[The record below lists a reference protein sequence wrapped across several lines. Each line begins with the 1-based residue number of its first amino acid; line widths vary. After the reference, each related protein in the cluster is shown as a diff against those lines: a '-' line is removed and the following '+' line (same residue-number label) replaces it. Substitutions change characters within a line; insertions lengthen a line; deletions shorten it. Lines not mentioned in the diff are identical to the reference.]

1 MLLSVQTAP
10 ILDTYGIDEGFRRI
24 AAAGFDGVDF
34 NIDHTLPGGKIRA
47 NDCSG
52 FFDQTDEE
60 MIEATRPYKEAA
72 EKYGVKFI
80 QAHAPFP
87 TLVKEQATN
96 EYVLK
101 ALKKTIM
108 LMGYVGCKNLVVH
121 PGFMPADEKLDPDA
135 EWEYN
140 VKMYTA
146 LIPELKKYGVTCCLE
161 NMFTRHR
168 GKVMEAICSDP
179 YEACAYVD
187 HLNEVAGEMLFG
199 FCLDTGHANLL
210 GHDLYDVIRKLGD
223 RITVLH
229 VHDNGGVNDDHMF
242 PFMGI
247 TDWNRFCEGLKAIGY
262 DRPLSFETFH
272 AMEVADPAVWPEM
285 LALLHAIGRRF
296 AEKIEGA

>member
-10 ILDTYGIDEGFRRI
+10 ILDYYGIDEGFRRI
-24 AAAGFDGVDF
+24 KEAGFDGVDF

-47 NDCSG
+47 NDCTG
-52 FFDQTDEE
+52 FFDMTDEE

-87 TLVKEQATN
+87 TMVKEQATN
-96 EYVLK
+96 EYVLH

-108 LMGYVGCKNLVVH
+108 LMDYVGCPNLIVH
-121 PGFMPADEKLDPDA
+121 PGFMPADEKLDPED
-135 EWEYN
+135 EWDYN

-146 LIPELKKYGVTCCLE
+146 LIPALKKYRVTCCLE

-168 GKVMEAICSDP
+168 GKIMEAICSDP

-187 HLNEVAGEMLFG
+187 HLNEVAGKQVFG

-242 PFMGI
+242 PYMGI
-247 TDWNRFCEGLKAIGY
+247 TDWTRFCDGLKSIGY
-262 DRPLSFETFH
+262 SRPLSFETFN
-272 AMEVADPAVWPEM
+272 ALAVADHEVWPEM
-285 LALLHAIGRRF
+285 LALLYAIGKRF
-296 AEKIEGA
+296 AARIQGE